1 MESDTQDKE
10 FLNLYGS
17 EQFGSDLNH
26 KFKEKIKMREI
37 NKISEKKQKQLDK
50 LEKSPIKVGD
60 KIWVYE
66 NKIESYS
73 NNKKRTVLCVVK
85 DIKVDDDTKEK
96 MYKLERED
104 NSVHRDKLKW
114 LGRDAISSRYNSF
127 VGANPFDAD
136 INRVRSVNYALES
149 ILFNLNV
156 LGERESMD
164 KYQMNGHPVL
174 DLNWNPFV
182 YINGKKKYY
191 QRDFCWTLEQ
201 KQNLIHSLYL
211 GIDIGKIVVRKREW
225 SEVQKLAD
233 AGETELAFND
243 IVDGKQ
249 RLEAL
254 RGFLMG
260 EYTDRDGNYF
270 ADLSF
275 YSQNK
280 FTNNQQLGFSE
291 MDEADDKQVLKQ
303 FLKMNFE
310 GVPQSKEH
318 LEYVKSLI

>member
-1 MESDTQDKE
+1 
-10 FLNLYGS
+10 
-17 EQFGSDLNH
+17 
-26 KFKEKIKMREI
+26 MRELNRI
-37 NKISEKKQKQLDK
+37 SNKKKKQLDK

-66 NKIESYS
+66 NKIERYS
-73 NNKKRTVLCVVK
+73 NNKERTVLCEVIDMTVGELSKVNKYRVK
-85 DIKVDDDTKEK
+85 RKDD
-96 MYKLERED
+96 
-104 NSVHRDKLKW
+104 SVHREKGW
-114 LGRDAISSRYNSF
+114 ITEDAISSRYNIF
-127 VGANPFDAD
+127 VGANPFDVD
-136 INRVRSVNYALES
+136 ISRVRSVNYTLES

-156 LGERESMD
+156 LGEKESMQT
-164 KYQMNGHPVL
+164 YQMNGHPVL
-174 DLNWNPFV
+174 ALNWNPYV
-182 YINGKKKYY
+182 IIDGEKKYY
-191 QRDFCWTLEQ
+191 QRDFCWSLEQ

-233 AGETELAFND
+233 TGETELAFND

-275 YSQNK
+275 HSQHK
-280 FTNNQQLGFSE
+280 LTNNQQLGFAE
-291 MDEADDKQVLKQ
+291 MDEPEDKQVLKQ

>member
-1 MESDTQDKE
+1 
-10 FLNLYGS
+10 
-17 EQFGSDLNH
+17 
-26 KFKEKIKMREI
+26 MREI
-37 NKISEKKQKQLDK
+37 NRISSKKQKQLDK

-60 KIWVYE
+60 KLWVYE
-66 NKIESYS
+66 DKN
-73 NNKKRTVLCVVK
+73 RTILCVVK
-85 DIKVDDDTKEK
+85 DVKVDDDTKEEL
-96 MYKLERED
+96 YKLERED
-104 NSVHRDKLKW
+104 NSVRRELRW
-114 LGRDAISSRYNSF
+114 LGRDAISSRYNIF

-136 INRVRSVNYALES
+136 SSRVRSVNYSLES

-156 LGERESMD
+156 LGEKESIQ

-174 DLNWNPFV
+174 ALNWNPYV
-182 YINGKKKYY
+182 IIDGEKKYY

-225 SEVQKLAD
+225 SEVQKLANT
-233 AGETELAFND
+233 GETELAFND

-275 YSQNK
+275 HSQHK
-280 FTNNQQLGFSE
+280 LTNNQQLGFAE
-291 MDEADDKQVLKQ
+291 MDEPEDKQVLKQ